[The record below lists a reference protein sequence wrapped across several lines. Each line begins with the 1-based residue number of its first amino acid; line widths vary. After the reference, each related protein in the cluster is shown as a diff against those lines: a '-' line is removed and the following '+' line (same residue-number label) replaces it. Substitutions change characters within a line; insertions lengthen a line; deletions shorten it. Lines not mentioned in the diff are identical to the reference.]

1 MDKFTDFDIDLDFG
15 KMHEDNLRK
24 ILEST
29 GSRIEVKTERDIW
42 KSTGNMAMEIEY
54 KGRSSGI
61 KITKADWWAHIFC
74 FEDEVQM
81 IFLLPV
87 KKVKSILNNI
97 FMNDK
102 AVFING
108 GDNNNSKIMLVKIKD
123 FAAEV

>member
-1 MDKFTDFDIDLDFG
+1 
-15 KMHEDNLRK
+15 
-24 ILEST
+24 
-29 GSRIEVKTERDIW
+29 
-42 KSTGNMAMEIEY
+42 MAMEIEY